1 MSLKNT
7 DMEITTENSSCIR
20 RSDTKNCSQKGF
32 LAQLWHQ
39 KICRTQLWQK
49 SIWEKFTGKKS

>member
-1 MSLKNT
+1 MKTAS
-7 DMEITTENSSCIR
+7 IR

-49 SIWEKFTGKKS
+49 SMWEKLRKKKPHKNKYMYNC

>member
-49 SIWEKFTGKKS
+49 SI